1 MVSEGPVP
9 MLFRDPGIP
18 DGEKCRY
25 TVGTDGRSSGFELT
39 SVVTHENGGYR
50 TLLEASSGDGELE
63 LTIDQRFGRVDG
75 FLRAEDYRAE
85 TRSRGVV
92 VSREEVHFIDTVHL
106 PIGGAPA
113 PFPTDIMP
121 IVGGMTLLRGLDLT
135 EGAAQSIDTWLAF
148 SVHWPLLARVDK
160 RTVVVAGAGEI
171 ECRQVRL
178 RPSFGQVNMLLDKMI
193 GGLLPPFVAHI
204 EVRPPHR
211 LVRLSFPTELAL
223 SAPRSV
229 IELAG

>member
-1 MVSEGPVP
+1 MHT
-9 MLFRDPGIP
+9 LFRDPDIP

-25 TVGTDGRSSGFELT
+25 TVGTEGRSSGFELT
-39 SVVTHENGGYR
+39 SVVTHKNGCYR
-50 TLLEASSGDGELE
+50 TLLEASSRDGELE
-63 LTIDQRFGRVDG
+63 LAIDQCFGRIDG
-75 FLRAEDYRAE
+75 YLRAEDYRAE

-92 VSREEVHFIDTVHL
+92 VSREEVHFVDTVHL
-106 PIGGAPA
+106 PIGGALT

-135 EGAAQSIDTWLAF
+135 EGAEQSINAWLTF
-148 SVHWPLLARVDK
+148 SVHWPLVARVDK
-160 RTVVVAGAGEI
+160 RTTVEVGAGEI

-204 EVRPPHR
+204 EEEPPHR
-211 LVRLSFPTELAL
+211 LVRSSFPTELAL

>member
-1 MVSEGPVP
+1 MVSQGPVP

-92 VSREEVHFIDTVHL
+92 VSREEAHFIDTVHL

-135 EGAAQSIDTWLAF
+135 EGAMQSIDTWLAF
-148 SVHWPLLARVDK
+148 SVHWPLVARVDK
-160 RTVVVAGAGEI
+160 RAVVAAGAGEI

-204 EVRPPHR
+204 EVEPPHR

>member
-1 MVSEGPVP
+1 MVSADPAHA
-9 MLFRDPGIP
+9 LFRDPGIP

-25 TVGTDGRSSGFELT
+25 TVGTDGHSSGFEMT
-39 SVVTHENGGYR
+39 SVVTHEGGGYR
-50 TLLEASSGDGELE
+50 TLLDASSRDGDLE
-63 LTIDQRFGRVDG
+63 LTVDQRFGRVDG

-85 TRSRGVV
+85 TRSRGTV
-92 VSREEVHFIDTVHL
+92 VSREEAHFLDTVHL

-135 EGAAQSIDTWLAF
+135 DPATRTIDTWLAF
-148 SVHWPLLARVDK
+148 SVHWPLTARVEK
-160 RTVVVAGAGEI
+160 QTTVEIGAGQV

-178 RPSFGQVNMLLDKMI
+178 RPSFGQVNMLLDRMI
-193 GGLLPPFVAHI
+193 GGLLPPFVVHI
-204 EVRPPHR
+204 ELEPPHR

-223 SAPRSV
+223 SAPRGV

>member
-1 MVSEGPVP
+1 MVSSGPVHT
-9 MLFRDPGIP
+9 LFRDPGIP

-25 TVGTDGRSSGFELT
+25 TVGTDGRSSGFALT
-39 SVVTHENGGYR
+39 SVVTHEHGGYR
-50 TLLEASSGDGELE
+50 TLLEATSGDGELE
-63 LTIDQRFGRVDG
+63 LTIDQRFGRIDG

-85 TRSRGVV
+85 TRSRGAV
-92 VSREEVHFIDTVHL
+92 VSREEAHFIDTVHL

-135 EGAAQSIDTWLAF
+135 EGTTRSIDTWLAF
-148 SVHWPLLARVDK
+148 SVHWPLVARVDK
-160 RTVVVAGAGEI
+160 RTIVEVGAGDI

-178 RPSFGQVNMLLDKMI
+178 RPSFGQVNMLLDRMI
-193 GGLLPPFVAHI
+193 GGLLPPFVAQI
-204 EVRPPHR
+204 ELEPPHR
-211 LVRLSFPTELAL
+211 LVRLSFPTEPAL

>member
-1 MVSEGPVP
+1 VP
-9 MLFRDPGIP
+9 TLFRDPGIP

-25 TVGTDGRSSGFELT
+25 TVETGGRSAGFELT

-63 LTIDQRFGRVDG
+63 LTVDQRFGRLDG

-85 TRSRGVV
+85 TRSRGAV
-92 VSREEVHFIDTVHL
+92 VSREEAHFVDTVHL
-106 PIGGAPA
+106 PIGGAPT
-113 PFPTDIMP
+113 PFPADIMP
-121 IVGGMTLLRGLDLT
+121 IVGGLTLLRGLDLT
-135 EGAAQSIDTWLAF
+135 EGSVQSIDTWLAF
-148 SVHWPLLARVDK
+148 SVHWPLVARVDK
-160 RTVVVAGAGEI
+160 RTDSVVGTGEI

-193 GGLLPPFVAHI
+193 GGLLPPFVAQI
-204 EVRPPHR
+204 EIAPPHR
-211 LVRLSFPTELAL
+211 VVRLSFPTELAL

>member
-1 MVSEGPVP
+1 MPT
-9 MLFRDPGIP
+9 LFRDPGIP

-25 TVGTDGRSSGFELT
+25 TVETGGRSVGFELT

-63 LTIDQRFGRVDG
+63 LTVDQRFGRLDG

-85 TRSRGVV
+85 TRSRGAV
-92 VSREEVHFIDTVHL
+92 VSREEAHFVDTVHL
-106 PIGGAPA
+106 PIGGAPT
-113 PFPTDIMP
+113 PFPADIMP
-121 IVGGMTLLRGLDLT
+121 IVGGLTLLRGLDLT
-135 EGAAQSIDTWLAF
+135 EGSVQSIDTWLAF
-148 SVHWPLLARVDK
+148 SVHWPLVARVDK
-160 RTVVVAGAGEI
+160 RTDSVVGTGEI

-193 GGLLPPFVAHI
+193 GALLPPFVAQI
-204 EVRPPHR
+204 EIAPPHR
-211 LVRLSFPTELAL
+211 VVRLSFPTELAL

>member
-1 MVSEGPVP
+1 MHT
-9 MLFRDPGIP
+9 LFRDPGIP

-25 TVGTDGRSSGFELT
+25 TVVTDGRSSGFELT

-50 TLLEASSGDGELE
+50 TQLEASSRDGELE

-85 TRSRGVV
+85 TRSRGLV
-92 VSREEVHFIDTVHL
+92 VSREEAHFVDTVHL

-121 IVGGMTLLRGLDLT
+121 IAGGLTLLRGLDLT
-135 EGAAQSIDTWLAF
+135 EGSIQSIDTWLAF
-148 SVHWPLLARVDK
+148 SVHWPLVARADK
-160 RTVVVAGAGEI
+160 SSTVEVGAGEI

-178 RPSFGQVNMLLDKMI
+178 RPSFSQVNTLLDKMI

-204 EVRPPHR
+204 EQAPPHR

>member
-1 MVSEGPVP
+1 MDSGGTVP
-9 MLFRDPGIP
+9 TLFRDPGIP

-25 TVGTDGRSSGFELT
+25 TVATDGRSSGFELT

-63 LTIDQRFGRVDG
+63 LTVDQRFGRLDG

-85 TRSRGVV
+85 TRSRGAV
-92 VSREEVHFIDTVHL
+92 VSREEAHFIDTVHL
-106 PIGGAPA
+106 PIGGAPT
-113 PFPTDIMP
+113 PFPTDVMP
-121 IVGGMTLLRGLDLT
+121 IVGGLTLLRGLDLT
-135 EGAAQSIDTWLAF
+135 EGSVQSIDTWLAF
-148 SVHWPLLARVDK
+148 SVHWPLVARVDK
-160 RTVVVAGAGEI
+160 RTDSVVGAGEI

-204 EVRPPHR
+204 EVAPPHR
-211 LVRLSFPTELAL
+211 VVRVSFPTELAL